1 MSTVMAR
8 TGMLRGAMAMR
19 AIDPWQR
26 SLAIAL
32 RLADVGIV
40 IAAGVVS
47 HLLRF
52 DGGLPDDGVE
62 ILALTLGV
70 LLAAQCLAIAGCYN
84 ERSIDRLSTQL
95 TQAVLGWSAAIGC
108 TLVILFLLKLID
120 PLSRLWIGSWYVLVV
135 VGLVAVRCLGKQ
147 LIVHA
152 RASGALLRRVAIVR
166 ERGVPLDRVLD
177 GIEMDPSLMPVAE
190 MEIDFADPE
199 QVDAVI
205 REVPGLGQIEQLV
218 LVCNPR
224 HTTALSRIV
233 MALRQFPLE
242 VNLVAGVVTGELPVI
257 GMRAVGSLPAT
268 VLLER
273 PLDGPVSTLKGAF
286 DRVAAVGLLILLAP
300 LMLLVALAIKLDSP
314 GPVLFRQMR
323 VGFDRKPIEVL
334 KFRTMR
340 QELCDA
346 PGAASVKQA
355 TRDDHRVTRIGRF
368 LRRSSLDELPQLF
381 NVLKGDMSLVGPRPH
396 AVAHNDHYA
405 ALIDGYLGRHRVKP
419 GITGW
424 AQVNGCR
431 GETITL
437 DDMRRR
443 IALDLQYI
451 DNWSLSLDLKILLR
465 TPLVG
470 LVNDKA
476 Y

>member
-19 AIDPWQR
+19 AMDPWQR

-40 IAAGVVS
+40 IAAGVAS

-108 TLVILFLLKLID
+108 TLAILFLLKLID

-166 ERGVPLDRVLD
+166 ERGVPLDRILD
-177 GIEMDPSLMPVAE
+177 GIEMDPSLTPVAE
-190 MEIDFADPE
+190 MEVDFTDPG

-205 REVPGLGQIEQLV
+205 REVPRQARIEQLL

-233 MALRQFPLE
+233 MALRQYPLE
-242 VNLVAGVVTGELPVI
+242 VNLVAGVITGELPVI

-286 DRVAAVGLLILLAP
+286 DRLAAIGLLILLAP
-300 LMLLVALAIKLDSP
+300 LMLLVALAVKLDSP

-346 PGAASVKQA
+346 PGAVSVKQA
-355 TRDDHRVTRIGRF
+355 TRDDHRVTRVGRF

>member
-8 TGMLRGAMAMR
+8 GGVLHGTMPMR
-19 AIDPWQR
+19 ATDPWQR
-26 SLAIAL
+26 SLAMAL
-32 RLADVGIV
+32 RLTDVSIV
-40 IAAGVVS
+40 VLAGFLS
-47 HLLRF
+47 YALRF
-52 DGGLPDDGVE
+52 DGDLPNEQVE
-62 ILALTLGV
+62 LLALTLGA
-70 LLAAQCLAIAGCYN
+70 LLAAQCLAIAGCYD
-84 ERSIDRLSTQL
+84 ERSIDRLSAQL
-95 TQAVLGWSAAIGC
+95 AQAVLGWSAAIGC
-108 TLVILFLLKLID
+108 TLAILFLIKQID
-120 PLSRLWIGSWYVLVV
+120 PLSRLWIGSWFVLVV

-147 LIVHA
+147 LILRA
-152 RASGALLRRVAIVR
+152 RAKGAFLRRVAIVR
-166 ERGVPLDRVLD
+166 EPGVPLERILD
-177 GIEMDPSLMPVAE
+177 GIEMNPSLTPVAE
-190 MEIDFADPE
+190 MEVDFTDPE

-205 REVPGLGQIEQLV
+205 REVPRLGQIEQLV
-218 LVCNPR
+218 LVCNPA
-224 HTTALSRIV
+224 HTAALRRIV
-233 MALRQFPLE
+233 TAFRQFPIE
-242 VNLVAGVVTGELPVI
+242 VNLVAGMLPSELPVI
-257 GMRAVGSLPAT
+257 GMRAIGSLPAT
-268 VLLER
+268 VLVER
-273 PLDGPVSTLKGAF
+273 PLDGPISTLKDAF
-286 DRVAAVGLLILLAP
+286 DRLVAIGLLTLLAP

-323 VGFDRKPIEVL
+323 VGFDRRPIEVL

-340 QELCDA
+340 HELCDA
-346 PGAASVKQA
+346 PGAATVKQA
-355 TRDDHRVTRIGRF
+355 TRDDHRVTRVGRF

-431 GETITL
+431 GETITV

-451 DNWSLSLDLKILLR
+451 DNWSLGLDLKILLR

-470 LVNDKA
+470 FVNEKA